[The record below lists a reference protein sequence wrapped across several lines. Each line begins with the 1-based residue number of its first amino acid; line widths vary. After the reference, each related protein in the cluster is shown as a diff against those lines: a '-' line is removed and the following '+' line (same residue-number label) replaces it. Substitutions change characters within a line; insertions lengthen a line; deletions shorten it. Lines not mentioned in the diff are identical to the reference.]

1 MPVDENKFFRDV
13 TLRICGNLDIGTA
26 MESCREYISNIMPVD
41 GMSLHLYSPDFLTVR
56 TIAHVTRD
64 PAAVKFDKIAHLSKK
79 VRDSAHR
86 WTNWLLDTVTIFG
99 RNDSDPMAKAMTQ
112 FIKQPD
118 SSSLVLRLRV
128 EIEGNRLGIL
138 AIYAAGEGRY
148 TEEHVRYL
156 SLLHDP
162 FAIAMSNAIKHEAV
176 INLKDQL
183 KDDIQYLSRE
193 LVQVTGGEVIG
204 KDGGLKDVM
213 RMVHQVAAID
223 SPVLL
228 LGETGVGKE
237 VIANLIHDTSSR
249 KGGPFI
255 KINCGAIPETLV
267 DSELF
272 GHEKGAFTGAFA
284 QKRGRFERAHKG
296 SILLDEIGEL
306 PLSAQVRLLRI
317 LQTKEVERVGGTV
330 PVPVDV
336 RIMSATHR
344 NLEDMVEKGKFREDL
359 WFRLNVF
366 PIVIPPLRH
375 RKEDIPALAHY
386 LIERKSKE
394 LKIKA
399 FQPFLPRDLERLKEY
414 QWPGNVRELANVVE
428 RALIQNR
435 GEKDNHLMQG
445 PFADQQRL
453 GGAKAPSG
461 HKTKIKKSDEST
473 ALNPRERGCD
483 NRYCRYLIID
493 LIGKRQPVSREEINR
508 LLLDKLPDVLSE
520 EQKIDKIHNLISSL
534 TGRVIH
540 NIGSRRSPQWLL
552 INNKKSGV

>member
-64 PAAVKFDKIAHLSKK
+64 PDAVKFDKIAHLSKK

-138 AIYAAGEGRY
+138 AIYAAGESRY

-237 VIANLIHDTSSR
+237 VIANLIHDTSPR

-375 RKEDIPALAHY
+375 RKEDIPDLAHY

-414 QWPGNVRELANVVE
+414 HWPGNVRELANVVE

-435 GEKDNHLMQG
+435 GEKDNYLMQG
-445 PFADQQRL
+445 PFADQQKL
-453 GGAKAPSG
+453 GGAKASSG
-461 HKTKIKKSDEST
+461 HKSKIKKPDESA
-473 ALNPRERGCD
+473 ALKIRERGCD